1 MTRSSTDCM
10 SCART
15 RRGRDSGRLTSTA
28 SGRRH
33 SVALAQR
40 GRAEVLAAAMTALG
54 VSRLIL
60 RANTSIRRFSAR
72 AIACPLILGR
82 ALRQRIS
89 YGRSDPL
96 GIARVRPCPFLDLRV
111 VAGVAY
117 RTLPAIER
125 CFQHGDLLFGQ
136 LHRASHVARE
146 PTKGGHARF
155 AQRLTFGGRLCRSP
169 RPGRRGGLRK
179 WVRRANPPGI
189 GAFDEPVRTDPRPTL
204 AASIARRK
212 LGKRSHFFD

>member
-96 GIARVRPCPFLDLRV
+96 GIARVRLCPFLDLRV

-179 WVRRANPPGI
+179 RVRRANPPGI
-189 GAFDEPVRTDPRPTL
+189 GAFDEPGRPLPSPR
-204 AASIARRK
+204 
-212 LGKRSHFFD
+212 